1 LNIKKYLILE
11 KLKNLSQ
18 EIITKIDTTY
28 GNGLI
33 KELIIY
39 LDLQFN
45 NYQCNLTQIEKDI
58 IEEWWE

>member
-58 IEEWWE
+58 IEELWE

>member
-1 LNIKKYLILE
+1 M
-11 KLKNLSQ
+11 SH

-33 KELIIY
+33 NKLMTY

-58 IEEWWE
+58 IEE